1 MPDGIRPIRKNQATR
16 TELAVKFIDEASIDV
31 IGGNGGN
38 GSASF
43 RREKFIPRGGPN
55 GGDGG
60 RGGSVWAVGD
70 ENINTL
76 IDYRFTRK
84 FVAPSGEHGM
94 GSDCYGRAGKDII
107 LRMPVGTIITD
118 EKSGEVIADLSENGK
133 KALVAAG
140 GKGGLGNLHFKSP
153 TNRAPRQFTL
163 GEPGQARSLKLELKV
178 LADVGLLG
186 YPNAGKST
194 FITAVSNAR
203 PKIADYP
210 FTTMSPHL
218 GVVRIEQENSFVIA
232 DIPGL
237 IEGAAEGAGLGHEF
251 LRHVER
257 TKILLHV
264 VDAASTEG
272 RAPVDDIYKIN
283 EELKAYNPRMATLPQ
298 VIAANKTDVIYSEDE
313 DPVERIRAEFEPQ
326 GMKVFSIS
334 AVSGKGLKELLY
346 YVRELLDA
354 LPKEA
359 VVFEQEYDP
368 NEYNPNDNL
377 PYTVE
382 KSEEEENTYVVEGP
396 KIERMLGYTNLDSE
410 KGFQFFQNFLKTTGI
425 LDELEAAGIQ
435 EGDTVRMYG
444 LKFDYYK

>member
-118 EKSGEVIADLSENGK
+118 EKSGEVIADLFENGK

-251 LRHVER
+251 LRHLER
-257 TKILLHV
+257 TKLLLH
-264 VDAASTEG
+264 
-272 RAPVDDIYKIN
+272 II
-283 EELKAYNPRMATLPQ
+283 
-298 VIAANKTDVIYSEDE
+298 DVMPFDGE
-313 DPVERIRAEFEPQ
+313 DPIEKAH
-326 GMKVFSIS
+326 
-334 AVSGKGLKELLY
+334 AL
-346 YVRELLDA
+346 VRELGKYSDTLLAKPRWVVVNKLDLVPAEDREELVKKLHDA
-354 LPKEA
+354 LCPDGRPFFAISAATREGTKE
-359 VVFEQEYDP
+359 VVMAIAQFLDEQRRAERLKA
-368 NEYNPNDNL
+368 EAERNPRFANTDEAAEE
-377 PYTVE
+377 PAAETA
-382 KSEEEENTYVVEGP
+382 SEEAADD
-396 KIERMLGYTNLDSE
+396 KADSE
-410 KGFQFFQNFLKTTGI
+410 
-425 LDELEAAGIQ
+425 
-435 EGDTVRMYG
+435 
-444 LKFDYYK
+444 